1 MQPSDLTKL
10 LDAQADILSQPKAV
24 FERRTVGTV
33 FEQTTVG
40 NFNGVELNEDAT
52 VELCSPIDE

>member
-10 LDAQADILSQPKAV
+10 LDTQADILSQPKAV

-40 NFNGVELNEDAT
+40 NFSGVELNEDAT